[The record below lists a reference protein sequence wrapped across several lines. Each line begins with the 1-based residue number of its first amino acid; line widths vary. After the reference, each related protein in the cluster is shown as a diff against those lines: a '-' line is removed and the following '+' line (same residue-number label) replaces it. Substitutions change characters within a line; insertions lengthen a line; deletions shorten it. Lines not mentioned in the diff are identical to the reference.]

1 MRGNLLAY
9 LRLVPSPSDFSE
21 VHVISTRNNL
31 IRLYQTVEIL
41 KYKYL
46 FLFSFKYIICMQI
59 ACYISRIAQF
69 LN

>member
-9 LRLVPSPSDFSE
+9 LRFVPLPIFSE